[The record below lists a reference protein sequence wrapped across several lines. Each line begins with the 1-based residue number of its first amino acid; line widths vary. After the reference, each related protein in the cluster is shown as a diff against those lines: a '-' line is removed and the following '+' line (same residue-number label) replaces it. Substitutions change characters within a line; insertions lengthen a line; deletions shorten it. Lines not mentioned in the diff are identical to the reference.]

1 MTSIDTYITEKLHL
15 RKDNDSLCKNSM
27 EAFIDSFD
35 DDEDKKEIVHL
46 IKRCL
51 HEIVYKNYDNNHWCY
66 ITKPKNEE
74 YDIKYM
80 WSSNDDNIHFNVGD
94 KTQTSSTVL
103 FIVKK
108 GDEIPS
114 KYKDLS
120 D

>member
-1 MTSIDTYITEKLHL
+1 MNNLSQYIVEKF
-15 RKDNDSLCKNSM
+15 KISKNYKSDM
-27 EAFIDSFD
+27 EKFIDSF

-80 WSSNDDNIHFNVGD
+80 WSSNDDNIHFNVGE
-94 KTQTSSTVL
+94 KTQRGSTVL

-108 GDEIPS
+108 GDEIPP